1 MPAMADLIQNCVA
14 WRHHLHAH
22 PELLYDLPATTQ
34 FVAERLEAAGV
45 DAIETGIGGS
55 GIIAVIGGREWSE
68 RVVGL
73 RADMD
78 ALPIAEATG
87 LPYASRTPGRMHA
100 CGHDGHTA
108 MLLGAATHLA
118 ATRAFCGTVALLFQP
133 AEEGGAGAKAMI
145 DDGVL
150 GRFGIGEIYGLHA
163 MPGLPVGHFATRA
176 GALMASSDLVTIELS
191 GRGGHAGAPHL
202 ADDVVLAGAA
212 VVQAVQRITSR
223 TLDPLDP
230 AVVSLTCFQAGEREN
245 VIPATATIRGTV
257 RAFHEPERQAIEARL
272 REMVPKIAAG
282 FGVEAR
288 VLYRREYPA
297 TVNDADA
304 ATLAA
309 EVASAV
315 AGLHAV
321 DRQARPILASE
332 DFAYFL
338 AERPG
343 AFTFI
348 GNGDS
353 APLHS
358 PRFDFADAAI
368 PFGIAFLCQL
378 AAAALARGPQPLV
391 GDTNPR
397 KARP

>member
-1 MPAMADLIQNCVA
+1 MDDVIETCVA
-14 WRHHLHAH
+14 WRHHLHAN
-22 PELLYDLPATTQ
+22 PELLYDLPGTTR
-34 FVAERLEAAGV
+34 FVSERLVEAGV
-45 DAIETGIGGS
+45 DRIETGIGGS
-55 GIIAVIGGREWSE
+55 GIVALIGGAGTSG

-78 ALPIAEATG
+78 ALPISEATG
-87 LPYASRTPGRMHA
+87 LPYASRAAGRMHA

-108 MLLGAATHLA
+108 MLLGAARRLA
-118 ATRAFCGTVALLFQP
+118 ATRDFSGTVALVFQP
-133 AEEGGAGAKAMI
+133 AEEGGAGARAMI

-150 GRFGIGEIYGLHA
+150 DRFGIAEIYGLHA
-163 MPGLPVGHFATRA
+163 MPALPVGHFATRA
-176 GALMASSDLVTIELS
+176 GPLMAASDLVTITLG

-212 VVQAVQRITSR
+212 IVQAVQRITAR
-223 TLDPLDP
+223 TLDPIES

-257 RAFHEPERQAIEARL
+257 RALHEPARRAIEERL
-272 REMVPKIAAG
+272 CDMVPKIAAG
-282 FGVEAR
+282 FGVAAT

-297 TVNDADA
+297 TVNAADQVA
-304 ATLAA
+304 LAV
-309 EVASAV
+309 EVAGALV
-315 AGLHAV
+315 GGQAV
-321 DRQARPILASE
+321 DSNARPILASE
-332 DFAYFL
+332 DFADFL

-368 PFGIAFLCQL
+368 PFGIDFLCRV
-378 AAAALARGPQPLV
+378 AAAALAQDPRRLPG
-391 GDTNPR
+391 GDTHR

>member
-1 MPAMADLIQNCVA
+1 MDDAVRSCVA
-14 WRHHLHAH
+14 WRRHLHAN
-22 PELLYDLPATTQ
+22 PELLYDLPATTR
-34 FVAERLEAAGV
+34 FVAERLAEAGV
-45 DAIETGIGGS
+45 DRIETGIGGS
-55 GIIAVIGGREWSE
+55 GIVALIKGRQPSG

-78 ALPIAEATG
+78 ALPISEATG
-87 LPYASRTPGRMHA
+87 LPYASRAPGRMHA

-108 MLLGAATHLA
+108 MLLGAAVRLA
-118 ATRAFCGTVALLFQP
+118 ATRNFSGTVALLFQP

-150 GRFGIGEIYGLHA
+150 DHFDLAEIYGLHA

-176 GALMASSDLVTIELS
+176 GALMASSDLVTIELN

-212 VVQAVQRITSR
+212 IVQAVQRITSR
-223 TLDPLDP
+223 TLDPIEP
-230 AVVSLTCFQAGEREN
+230 AVVSLTCFQAGEQEN
-245 VIPATATIRGTV
+245 VMPATATIRGTV
-257 RAFHEPERQAIEARL
+257 RAFDEPARQAIESGL
-272 REMVPKIAAG
+272 HDMVPKIAAA
-282 FGVEAR
+282 FGVTGMIR
-288 VLYRREYPA
+288 YRREYPA
-297 TVNDADA
+297 TVNDASRA
-304 ATLAA
+304 ALAA
-309 EVASAV
+309 EVAGAMVGSQ
-315 AGLHAV
+315 AV
-321 DRQARPILASE
+321 DANARPILAAE

-343 AFTFI
+343 AFSFI

-368 PFGIAFLCQL
+368 PFGIDFLCRL
-378 AAAALARGPQPLV
+378 ADAALA
-391 GDTNPR
+391 PR
-397 KARP
+397 AFPRSTSDRRALS